1 MIFSLNGGEISIIM
15 DKENFYK
22 NNINVNIDEF
32 LHFKINNFDTLPR
45 QNFRSLQ
52 ERRVIVPIGGGKD
65 SIVTLELLKN
75 QILRLS
81 H

>member
-1 MIFSLNGGEISIIM
+1 MHLGI
-15 DKENFYK
+15 K
-22 NNINVNIDEF
+22 
-32 LHFKINNFDTLPR
+32 NFDTLPK

-52 ERRVIVPIGGGKD
+52 EKRVIVPIGGGKD

-75 QILRLS
+75 QILRLY